1 MMTRLEASFK
11 QLSRFSSD
19 IAHELRSPINNLISA
34 ASVTQSKDR
43 SPQEYRETLAAII
56 EEGERL
62 SRMISSMLFLA
73 RADNS
78 REPLHREPLNS
89 VTEFERLMGYYDILA
104 EEKNIRL
111 TCEGDVSF
119 QADALHLQRALSNL
133 LSNLITDNLTDA
145 WNVPLVISSLI
156 FSLLLLAVFIL
167 WYRRE
172 GTLSI
177 HHIDSRRR
185 ELFYWLAIL
194 ATFALGTAV
203 GDWLAENVNLGYY
216 GAAVFFGTW
225 IVIIAGAHFIF
236 KANPVFCFWAAYILT
251 RPFGAACGDLL
262 SQQVDDGGIGLG
274 ANLTSLIF
282 GFAIV
287 LMIAGL
293 VVSDR
298 RKRAA

>member
-1 MMTRLEASFK
+1 MTIQQSHSVWLNKVPEITLVFWLIKMMSTTIGETAADFLNMDLRFGLTITSIVTGALLM
-11 QLSRFSSD
+11 LSLFYQMRATCYQPVRYWTTVVF
-19 IAHELRSPINNLISA
+19 IS
-34 ASVTQSKDR
+34 VFGT
-43 SPQEYRETLAAII
+43 
-56 EEGERL
+56 
-62 SRMISSMLFLA
+62 
-73 RADNS
+73 
-78 REPLHREPLNS
+78 
-89 VTEFERLMGYYDILA
+89 
-104 EEKNIRL
+104 
-111 TCEGDVSF
+111 
-119 QADALHLQRALSNL
+119 
-133 LSNLITDNLTDA
+133 LITDNLTDV

-262 SQQVDDGGIGLG
+262 SQPVDNGGIGLG

-287 LMIAGL
+287 LMIVGL
-293 VVSDR
+293 VVSGR